1 MLDEPLKGGA
11 SSEEAHFLNFRALPG
26 AAERDLPWD
35 DGASCEASQADYF
48 MNYNDGG
55 YLIALNS
62 APDDRWQSVAM

>member
-1 MLDEPLKGGA
+1 M
-11 SSEEAHFLNFRALPG
+11 
-26 AAERDLPWD
+26 
-35 DGASCEASQADYF
+35 GASCEASQADYF